1 MYFRV
6 NIAQKIENILVF
18 YASLGLEFCIVFLKI
33 AIMNEIVYY
42 PTMFHT
48 NPFSFTGLELWERT
62 ANEGRK
68 LTLVNKRAKELGI
81 SKMKLNVSKF
91 SVLDDQGQEHVQTGF
106 PNKVEFNSKG
116 IDTEFYVRNQTNLVL
131 EPGHYTTFRF
141 YLGKTDN
148 LFVYNDRSRDTNRHM
163 KYLDFEIRNGFISE
177 EKREHRVLMQFD
189 FEPFSLKSYF
199 RSLKNVFRE
208 SKSYKAQFVNG

>member
-1 MYFRV
+1 MY
-6 NIAQKIENILVF
+6 
-18 YASLGLEFCIVFLKI
+18 
-33 AIMNEIVYY
+33 
-42 PTMFHT
+42 HT
-48 NPFSFTGLELWERT
+48 NPFSFTGFELWERT
-62 ANEGRK
+62 DNKATK

-116 IDTEFYVRNQTNLVL
+116 IDTEFYVRNRTCLIL

-148 LFVYNDRSRDTNRHM
+148 NFVYNDRSRETNRHM
-163 KYLDFEIRNGFISE
+163 KFLDFEIRNGFVSQ
-177 EKREHRVLMQFD
+177 EKQEYQVLMNFD

-199 RSLKNVFRE
+199 RSLKSVFRE
-208 SKSYKAQFVNG
+208 SKSYKAQFANV